1 MTKEQMIELIAT
13 KVHGWGSNQKA
24 YFNDE
29 TNQYLIN
36 KSKYDPL
43 TNIAQAIEAVKKFCK
58 DHNINRWELEFFLDK
73 FICRISSSTDIDEDM
88 GVGQSKNEAEAI
100 CNALIEAIGERKWK

>member
-1 MTKEQMIELIAT
+1 MLTS
-13 KVHGWGSNQKA
+13 HYN
-24 YFNDE
+24 
-29 TNQYLIN
+29 
-36 KSKYDPL
+36 PL

-100 CNALIEAIGERKWK
+100 SLALIEAIGGKG